1 MDLNS
6 KLLRSKGETYD
17 NIETIFVVIG
27 KWNNQKLP
35 TYKEV
40 IGLVRKNVDTGS
52 KYDKAYDKAIAKVAV
67 QLHKHWIKCK
77 IYPVTYVATK
87 ARLAKVINEY
97 RTISRTHN
105 SKKGKMWQDRY
116 LALKDK
122 ANKLFDIFNED
133 PAKRKQQEKEHGIP
147 MMSEDYQYLEHMRR
161 DRKGSC
167 ETNTDIK
174 WHQLEEK
181 RMMKRDR
188 YLARQ
193 TGESA
198 TVSSSVLS
206 DDSST
211 DDVFHVEDNDYSLAQ
226 SDSLNEKTSNARKQ
240 AKYCD
245 FNVASP
251 TLLTRARS
259 KTSTS
264 SIEESSEA
272 SDLPL
277 KYQHIRKSE
286 RIVRDEVCIDYI

>member
-1 MDLNS
+1 M
-6 KLLRSKGETYD
+6 
-17 NIETIFVVIG
+17 
-27 KWNNQKLP
+27 
-35 TYKEV
+35 
-40 IGLVRKNVDTGS
+40 
-52 KYDKAYDKAIAKVAV
+52 
-67 QLHKHWIKCK
+67 
-77 IYPVTYVATK
+77 
-87 ARLAKVINEY
+87 AKVINEY

-133 PAKRKQQEKEHGIP
+133 PAKRKQQEQEHGIP
-147 MMSEDYQYLEHMRR
+147 MISEDYQYLELLRR
-161 DRKGSC
+161 DCKGSC
-167 ETNTDIK
+167 ETNKSNIDSK

-181 RMMKRDR
+181 RMMKKDR
-188 YLARQ
+188 YVARQ

-211 DDVFHVEDNDYSLAQ
+211 DDVFHAEDNDYSLAQ
-226 SDSLNEKTSNARKQ
+226 SDSLNETTSNARKQ
-240 AKYCD
+240 QKYCD
-245 FNVASP
+245 FNVVSP

-264 SIEESSEA
+264 SIEESSEV

-277 KYQHIRKSE
+277 KYRHIRKSE